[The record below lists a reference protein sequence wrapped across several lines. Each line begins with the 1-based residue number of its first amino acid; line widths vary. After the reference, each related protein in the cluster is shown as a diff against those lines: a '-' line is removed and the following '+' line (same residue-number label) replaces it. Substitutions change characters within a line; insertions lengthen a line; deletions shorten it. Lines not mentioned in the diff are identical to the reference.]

1 MGTGYNGGAFLHHG
15 RPGPDKMAKPI
26 FVLNG
31 PNLNLLGSREPE
43 VYGHTTLADI
53 EAQVRARATQAGLS
67 IEFRQSNHEGDLV
80 DWLQEAR
87 KSAIGVILNA
97 GAYTHTSVAL
107 HDALKSVEVPV
118 IEVHISTPYRR
129 EPFRHTSYVSPV
141 VTGTICGVGAQG
153 YALAVEALVQLTAPK
168 KA

>member
-1 MGTGYNGGAFLHHG
+1 
-15 RPGPDKMAKPI
+15 MAKPL

-43 VYGHTTLADI
+43 VYGTTTLADI
-53 EAQVRARATQAGLS
+53 EAQVRARAAQVGLTV
-67 IEFRQSNHEGDLV
+67 EFRQSNHEGDLV

-87 KSAIGVILNA
+87 KAAAGVILNA

-107 HDALKSVEVPV
+107 YDALKAVEVPV
-118 IEVHISTPYRR
+118 IEVHISNPYRR
-129 EPFRHTSYVSPV
+129 EPFRHTSYISPA

-153 YALAVEALVQLTAPK
+153 YSLAVEALATLTAPK
-168 KA
+168 KGQG